1 MVSVLSASLSEFAE
15 TQLKQAQDVYQVKQ
29 IQRHL
34 NAFSTAHLGKEKVNE
49 LFIASLNADIISY
62 EVNNFFF
69 FTVTYRKTTY
79 LVHSTKVHNIIVVH
93 VPYSQVTMGF
103 Y

>member
-15 TQLKQAQDVYQVKQ
+15 MQIKQAQDVYQAKQ

-49 LFIASLNADIISY
+49 LFIASLNADIITY
-62 EVNNFFF
+62 EVKKIEAFR
-69 FTVTYRKTTY
+69 TV
-79 LVHSTKVHNIIVVH
+79 
-93 VPYSQVTMGF
+93 
-103 Y
+103 

>member
-49 LFIASLNADIISY
+49 LFIDSLNADIISY

-69 FTVTYRKTTY
+69 LYSNLPKD
-79 LVHSTKVHNIIVVH
+79 H
-93 VPYSQVTMGF
+93 VFGT
-103 Y
+103 